1 MRNLWCIHLFYM
13 NPFVDLRAA
22 GVTSPTDT
30 QLQSLLQQSASGTC
44 TPQDRIR
51 RRGTDPNISG
61 DKASLPAHQKRRT
74 VIRKVVKRVPQR
86 PAGNSSTAATPN
98 NMPPENK
105 AAAPVETPQPPPEQ
119 PPPEQP
125 LPEQPLPEL
134 PAPKQPV
141 ETTTKSEPGPVRVK
155 QAPTE
160 AAVGAAV
167 AKAEKEN
174 QLKRSDARAQLASQ
188 MASPVPNTAPKHRG
202 EKLFSDDES
211 TPDTTADQ
219 SSLAPT
225 QNTEDTAEPTP
236 AEPEDAAE
244 PAAATN
250 KGSKRKKRR
259 RKTVEEKAIHARYM
273 RFSRQICSLA
283 IWGC

>member
-105 AAAPVETPQPPPEQ
+105 AAAPVET
-119 PPPEQP
+119 
-125 LPEQPLPEL
+125 
-134 PAPKQPV
+134 
-141 ETTTKSEPGPVRVK
+141 
-155 QAPTE
+155 
-160 AAVGAAV
+160 
-167 AKAEKEN
+167 
-174 QLKRSDARAQLASQ
+174 RSPR
-188 MASPVPNTAPKHRG
+188 
-202 EKLFSDDES
+202 
-211 TPDTTADQ
+211 Q
-219 SSLAPT
+219 SSPRQSSPCQSSPCQSYPHQSSPLRQRQSLNPVLSGS
-225 QNTEDTAEPTP
+225 
-236 AEPEDAAE
+236 
-244 PAAATN
+244 N
-250 KGSKRKKRR
+250 KLPQKQQWVQLSPKPRKK
-259 RKTVEEKAIHARYM
+259 T
-273 RFSRQICSLA
+273 S
-283 IWGC
+283 